1 MANFYDA
8 DEVNRLFEI
17 SKGTKLEIPILFGA
31 FYGMRRSETL
41 GMKWMPS
48 TLSATQSPSGIRL
61 QPLPLMESVLRSQK
75 IGRKISPA

>member
-31 FYGMRRSETL
+31 FYGWQAQRDPRYEMV
-41 GMKWMPS
+41 PS